1 MNRSNARRGESGTS
15 LIEFAV
21 TAPIVVFLLVGLI
34 EIGRFMFFAILAANA
49 ARAGAQYGAQDL
61 TTVYDTSGITT
72 AALQDGQSLPNW
84 TSSGGGITVQQLCAV
99 SGGAPTP
106 CATLGTSGPP
116 QNTIYYVSVQVT
128 GVFNTLLN
136 YPGLPNSVPISGSSM
151 MRVITQ

>member
-1 MNRSNARRGESGTS
+1 MNRSNARRGESGAS
-15 LIEFAV
+15 LVEFAV
-21 TAPIVVFLLVGLI
+21 TAPIVGFLLVGLI
-34 EIGRFMFFAILAANA
+34 EIGRFMFFSILAANA

-61 TTVYDTSGITT
+61 TTAYDTSGITN

-84 TSSGGGITVQQLCAV
+84 TSSGGRITVQQLCAV
-99 SGGAPTP
+99 SGGAPAP
-106 CATLGTSGPP
+106 CTTSNTSAPP
-116 QNTIYYVSVQVT
+116 QNTTYYVSVQVT